1 MASEKPSPILL
12 DAVKASA
19 SKFKETR
26 NLLDARAKELEAL
39 RAQLDAQ
46 RAELEKQTARLRAE
60 REEFAKERDQ
70 VQASRASLDRD
81 PNGVEAER
89 EKVAAE
95 EKRVGEW
102 ARVLNDREKAIKE
115 AEDRVKR
122 LEADMM
128 APMRESE
135 AKIQALGEREE

>member
-1 MASEKPSPILL
+1 MASEKPSPLLL
-12 DAVKASA
+12 DAVKPSA
-19 SKFKETR
+19 SKFKEPRT
-26 NLLDARAKELEAL
+26 LLDARAKELEPL
-39 RAQLDAQ
+39 RGELAAR
-46 RAELEKQTARLRAE
+46 RAEREKQTARLRAE

-70 VQASRASLDRD
+70 VQASRASIDRD
-81 PNGVEAER
+81 LNGVKAER

-95 EKRVGEW
+95 EKRVGEC

-128 APMRESE
+128 DHMRESE
-135 AKIQALGEREE
+135 AQIPALGEREE